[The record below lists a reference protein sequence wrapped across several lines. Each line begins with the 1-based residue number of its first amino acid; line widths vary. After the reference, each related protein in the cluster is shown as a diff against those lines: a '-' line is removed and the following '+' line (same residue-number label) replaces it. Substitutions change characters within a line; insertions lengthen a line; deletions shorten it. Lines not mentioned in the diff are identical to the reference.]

1 MHLQAWKKTG
11 FFGEI
16 FTAGA
21 PSPSSPFHSHV
32 LAPPPPP
39 PPPPSPPP
47 PPLPPFEPYRHLGRI
62 LTPGFARSF
71 WQFEL

>member
-32 LAPPPPP
+32 LAPPPP
-39 PPPPSPPP
+39 
-47 PPLPPFEPYRHLGRI
+47 LPPFEPYRHLGRI

>member
-32 LAPPPPP
+32 LAPPPP
-39 PPPPSPPP
+39 
-47 PPLPPFEPYRHLGRI
+47 FEPYRHLGRI

>member
-1 MHLQAWKKTG
+1 MHLQAWKEAG

-32 LAPPPPP
+32 LT
-39 PPPPSPPP
+39 PP
-47 PPLPPFEPYRHLGRI
+47 PPLPPFAPDRHSGCI
-62 LTPGFARSF
+62 LTPGFERSF

>member
-21 PSPSSPFHSHV
+21 PSLSSPFHSHV
-32 LAPPPPP
+32 LAP
-39 PPPPSPPP
+39 
-47 PPLPPFEPYRHLGRI
+47 PPFEPYRHLGRI

>member
-39 PPPPSPPP
+39 PPPP
-47 PPLPPFEPYRHLGRI
+47 FEPYRHLGRI
-62 LTPGFARSF
+62 LTPGFAISF